1 MPRSLRLAGVPSS
14 AFYLDRT
21 MEVRLVITVGGI
33 GASDSGAKMQEEI
46 TPEPIWIE
54 RGSLRDRRKQE
65 PRLPRDP
72 WSLIISATKGRP
84 ATRTTGN

>member
-14 AFYLDRT
+14 AFYLHHT

-46 TPEPIWIE
+46 TPEPI
-54 RGSLRDRRKQE
+54 
-65 PRLPRDP
+65 
-72 WSLIISATKGRP
+72 
-84 ATRTTGN
+84 